1 MKIKKLLLICMVLIM
16 TGCSFFHREHTLGN
30 KPLVIPTHAGYAKND
45 GDRRITIF
53 NLDNNEIVG
62 NVSYIYK
69 DEFMAE
75 GDFYV
80 DNDGKIYITM
90 QLTGM
95 NSVGHTIR
103 IIDPSTGLEEGEID
117 VNTAPNKMF
126 DLGNNRILVTSNM
139 ILYGDS
145 VVRNVVVDL
154 NQRKVVGN
162 LYTKGLINDFQRSGD
177 DTFDIM
183 IYGLG
188 SLGVLKDDKEYMA
201 RYCPASDSVISEYR
215 EIDNEGIG
223 EPCNFIISNGYY
235 YIYTCRNISLY
246 NMNTLKRE
254 SIITT
259 FPSTHGIAKMIK
271 VNDKIYIAWSRSH
284 YNGNDVDSVIVID
297 DNTHQVI
304 KEIRIP
310 YGGPSDI
317 KYSTYKNRIYI
328 TNSYGETIVEVNPE
342 TDLVTDTIRTE
353 DESQGDGFNDLRIRE

>member
-1 MKIKKLLLICMVLIM
+1 MKLNRLLLISIILIM
-16 TGCSFFHREHTLGN
+16 TGCSFFHKEHTLGN
-30 KPLVIPTHAGYAKND
+30 KPLVIPTHAGYAKNNR
-45 GDRRITIF
+45 DRRITIF

-62 NVSYIYK
+62 DVSYIYK
-69 DEFMAE
+69 DEFMGD

-80 DNDGKIYITM
+80 DSDGKIYITM

-103 IIDPSTGLEEGEID
+103 IINPSTGLEEGAID

-145 VVRNVVVDL
+145 VIRNVVVDL

-162 LYTKGLINDFQRSGD
+162 LYTKGFIDEIQESGE

-183 IYGLG
+183 LHGLTA
-188 SLGVLKDDKEYMA
+188 LGLDEKVYMA
-201 RYCPASDSVISEYR
+201 HYCPDSDSEISEYR

-223 EPCNFIISNGYY
+223 EAAYFIISNGYY
-235 YIYTCRNISLY
+235 YMYMCRNISLF
-246 NMNTLKRE
+246 NPITLKRI
-254 SIITT
+254 SVLKT
-259 FPSTHGIAKMIK
+259 FSSTLGMGKMIK
-271 VNDKIYIAWSRSH
+271 VNDKIYFVRYLSDF
-284 YNGNDVDSVIVID
+284 NGNDVDSVIVID

-304 KEIRIP
+304 KEIKIP

-317 KYSTYKNRIYI
+317 KYSAYKNRIYV
-328 TNSYGETIVEVNPE
+328 TNSHGETIVEINPE
-342 TDLVTDTIRTE
+342 TDLVTDTIKTE
-353 DESQGDGFNDLRIRE
+353 DESQGDGFNALRLRE